1 METSDCN
8 RAGYSFDRHFDR
20 RNGLDSMK
28 RNKVLSLRENA
39 DTTRHVSAPPAN
51 PTTMTDP
58 LGLLGSIM
66 IGVDPAGVFAGCGA
80 GVICSVA
87 WAPAEMD
94 PITELSFYGRPLVPN
109 VMVHPQLPRPNSGPS
124 WWGTFV
130 KSFFTFAGGPGNKP
144 TCAGQALYHM
154 AEDLNPFKPGIEYA
168 APAARGLAV
177 SRGVAQTEA
186 AVDAYIADRGLT
198 VPFRSSVVRSMI
210 TEGAEAAVAAGERAD
225 FAFQTFAVGYAALKS
240 TYLTS
245 TEARSGG
252 CSAAF
257 PVF

>member
-1 METSDCN
+1 MLEL
-8 RAGYSFDRHFDR
+8 ALY
-20 RNGLDSMK
+20 GLWRVPS
-28 RNKVLSLRENA
+28 
-39 DTTRHVSAPPAN
+39 
-51 PTTMTDP
+51 TM
-58 LGLLGSIM
+58 
-66 IGVDPAGVFAGCGA
+66 
-80 GVICSVA
+80 
-87 WAPAEMD
+87 W
-94 PITELSFYGRPLVPN
+94 
-109 VMVHPQLPRPNSGPS
+109 HPKLPKPNSGPI

-154 AEDLNPFKPGIEYA
+154 AEDLNPFKPGIEYD

-177 SRGVAQTEA
+177 SRGVAQTET

-198 VPFRSSVVRSMI
+198 VPLRSSVVRSMI
-210 TEGAEAAVAAGERAD
+210 TKGAEAAVAAGEMAD
-225 FAFQTFAVGYAALKS
+225 VAVQTAAVDYAALKS

-245 TEARSGG
+245 MEARGGG